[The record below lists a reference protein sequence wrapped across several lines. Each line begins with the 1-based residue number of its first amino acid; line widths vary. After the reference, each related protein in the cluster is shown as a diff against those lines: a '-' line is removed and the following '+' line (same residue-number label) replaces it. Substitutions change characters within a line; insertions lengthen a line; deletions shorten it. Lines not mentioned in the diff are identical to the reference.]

1 MIDVI
6 DILLTVIGGEIQLK
20 PNKQK
25 IAEERYGALADRI
38 QNRGFSNLG
47 YVAELYP
54 QGSMAIGT
62 TIERVSRRDEYDLD
76 VVIQIT
82 PNVGI
87 QDTSAKAF
95 LDETYSSI
103 TGFKEEEAKGQPSRY
118 ADMVVRRTRCVT
130 VQYADKMHIDF
141 TPAVLH
147 REHSISKPSWIFH
160 HKESTSANQG
170 RIVAADPSGFCEW
183 FTRESKR
190 TPEVGSIVAAAFAEK
205 LHKHHIITDA
215 KVEQPEAWSSIREK
229 TLLQLVVMLAKYT
242 RNKYYEDHREPG
254 DKIPSVLF
262 TYLLT
267 EGMQNLNSD
276 SPLQVLAH
284 AIRHCRLQ
292 AEKRLNSLI
301 QNPSWSRD
309 VLNDRWPTRDGQQPS
324 RSAENVSKFIRF
336 CDFVIEKLQAL
347 QDKDQRTVQNILKEL
362 FGESVTSKACN
373 LVFDRYTESIRSNRA
388 AVSAAGTVLAS
399 TIAGSA
405 STSSAATPRR
415 NTFYGESGIATIN
428 ENVLEEQF
436 RLLKKTYSDY
446 VENQQSQPTVASTK
460 TRPKQIQNLQANY
473 PHCRI
478 DQFEGEGSIYRV
490 NLEILYPLF
499 RCGLYWQNEARGNRI
514 NIGNPGF
521 LATLRVTPMLKTYTL
536 CVLWLTKSTPMV
548 WVKEGIQPFHP
559 ETGGHVPHIYPNL
572 IDPSLSFLCLHLP
585 SEYKR
590 EDDMVAK
597 TIVPW
602 ACKWLVCYEDWLRTG
617 TWHGGGHGTPFIEI

>member
-1 MIDVI
+1 MTDVI

-147 REHSISKPSWIFH
+147 REHSIGKPSLIFH
-160 HKESTSANQG
+160 HKENTSANQG
-170 RIVAADPSGFCEW
+170 RVVPADPSGFCEW
-183 FTRESKR
+183 FAGESKR
-190 TPEVGSIVAAAFAEK
+190 TPEVGSIVAKAFAEK
-205 LHKHHIITDA
+205 IYKHHIIADA

-229 TLLQLVVMLAKYT
+229 SLLQLVVMLAKYT
-242 RNKYYEDHREPG
+242 RNKYYENHSETG

-267 EGMQNLNSD
+267 EGVQGQNSNS
-276 SPLQVLAH
+276 PFRVLVY
-284 AIRHCRLQ
+284 AIRYCRAQ
-292 AEKRLNSLI
+292 ALERLNSLI
-301 QNPSWSRD
+301 QNPSWDRD
-309 VLNDRWPTRDGQQPS
+309 VLNDRWPTRDGQQSS
-324 RSAENVSKFIRF
+324 RSADNVRKFIRF

-347 QDKDQRTVQNILKEL
+347 QGKDQRAVQNILKEL

-373 LVFDRYTESIRSNRA
+373 LVFDRYTESIRSNSA
-388 AVSAAGTVLAS
+388 AVSGAGAVVGAS
-399 TIAGSA
+399 IPGGD
-405 STSSAATPRR
+405 SSALGFQTRK
-415 NTFYGESGIATIN
+415 NTFFGEPGIATIN
-428 ENVLEEQF
+428 ELEEQF
-436 RLLKKTYSDY
+436 RLLEKAANDY
-446 VENQQSQPTVASTK
+446 VENQQPQPTVTSTK
-460 TRPKQIQNLQANY
+460 ARTKQIHNLLANY
-473 PHCRI
+473 PLCHI
-478 DQFEGEGSIYRV
+478 DQFEGGGSIYTLNR
-490 NLEILYPLF
+490 EILYRPLL
-499 RCGLYWQNEARGNRI
+499 RWGMLWQNEARGNRI
-514 NIGNPGF
+514 NLGNPGF

-548 WVKEGIQPFHP
+548 WIKEGIEPFHP
-559 ETGGHVPHIYPNL
+559 ETGGHVPHVYPNWAYQ
-572 IDPSLSFLCLHLP
+572 PFSFLCLHLP